1 MDILNNMTEK
11 KHMSENFRLITPI
24 NTVINTAL
32 SATVLFFLTQQ
43 YFRID
48 HIEEKQYNQSQDIYQ
63 IKGYLH
69 LTDND
74 IKNVVQM
81 CTFERNKPS

>member
-1 MDILNNMTEK
+1 
-11 KHMSENFRLITPI
+11 MSENFRLITPI